1 MCSCNMDCFNCPHD
15 DCINDCMSE
24 SQYRYNHSDKGRE
37 SRKRYE
43 SSEKGRATAKRY
55 ADSEKGKEARKRY
68 ASSEKG
74 RASEKRK
81 NAKKI
86 ASGKNAEACRRYYA
100 RKKAEKE
107 QNVLKS

>member
-1 MCSCNMDCFNCPHD
+1 MCSCNMDCFSCPHD
-15 DCINDCMSE
+15 DCINDCKSE

-37 SRKRYE
+37 ARKRYE
-43 SSEKGRATAKRY
+43 SSEKGRATKKRY
-55 ADSEKGKEARKRY
+55 AN
-68 ASSEKG
+68 SEKG
-74 RASEKRK
+74 RANEKRK
-81 NAKKI
+81 RKKKI

>member
-1 MCSCNMDCFNCPHD
+1 MCSCNMDCFSCPHD
-15 DCINDCMSE
+15 DCINDCKRE
-24 SQYRYNHSDKGRE
+24 SQYRYNHSEKGKQ

-43 SSEKGRATAKRY
+43 SSEKGRATKKRY
-55 ADSEKGKEARKRY
+55 DN
-68 ASSEKG
+68 SEKG
-74 RASEKRK
+74 RANEKRK
-81 NAKKI
+81 SKKKI